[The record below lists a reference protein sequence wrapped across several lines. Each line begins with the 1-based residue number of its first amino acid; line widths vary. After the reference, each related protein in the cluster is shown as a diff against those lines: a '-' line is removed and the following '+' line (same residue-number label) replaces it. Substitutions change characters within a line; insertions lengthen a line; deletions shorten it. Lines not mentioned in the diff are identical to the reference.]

1 MVLRRLSVVLVLVL
15 GVVGLAG
22 PSLAGP
28 PGKWTVISA
37 EGVSNIDE
45 PGLYR
50 TADGT
55 LHVAMPRVTDT
66 LHYVDVAHLTEAGKL
81 TGRTVAVDSAG
92 VA

>member
-28 PGKWTVISA
+28 PGKWTVIS
-37 EGVSNIDE
+37 GGGLSNIVE
-45 PGLYR
+45 PGMHR

-55 LHVAMPRVTDT
+55 LHVAIVRENANSTD
-66 LHYVDVAHLTEAGKL
+66 YIDVAHVSESGKL
-81 TGRTVAVDSAG
+81 SAG
-92 VA
+92 RR